1 MNRIGKV
8 EYYLNI
14 AREASRR
21 GTCLRRNYGAV
32 IVQNDRIVSTGYTGA
47 PEGRFNCCDLGK
59 CKRVEMNIPSGQRYE
74 LCQSVHA
81 EQNAIISAGREKTL
95 GSTLFL
101 YGFEVET
108 GKSVKFAEPCLF
120 CERFILNAGIKEVKS
135 FVDFESIEEYTEYI
149 SQNPNTDKSRI
160 DILSSND
167 CEKPLFVKTVFVD
180 KAYTD
185 PIKIQSLKTTNLF

>member
-1 MNRIGKV
+1 MNRISKI

-47 PEGRFNCCDLGK
+47 PEGRVNCCDRGI
-59 CKRVEMNIPSGQRYE
+59 CKRAELNIPSGQRYE

-81 EQNAIISAGREKTL
+81 EQNAIISAGREKTI

-108 GKSVKFAEPCLF
+108 NRPVKFVEPCLF
-120 CERFILNAGIKEVKS
+120 CERFILNAGIKEIIS
-135 FVDFESIEEYTEYI
+135 FVDFESIEECTEYLAH
-149 SQNPNTDKSRI
+149 NPNSRKSRI
-160 DILSSND
+160 NVLSSV
-167 CEKPLFVKTVFVD
+167 EGKKPLFIKTIYVET
-180 KAYTD
+180 AYTD
-185 PIKIQSLKTTNLF
+185 PEVMVH